1 MIQVQTL
8 PMNYSICQR
17 ILNNYMICTNIERQN
32 LPAQMHTRKNALTQ
46 TYVENKLERF
56 SDTFAHLLSYFIK
69 FVWANS

>member
-1 MIQVQTL
+1 
-8 PMNYSICQR
+8 
-17 ILNNYMICTNIERQN
+17 MICTNIERQN